1 MARRR
6 FFVDAI
12 HHQQAQIT
20 GDDAHHLTR
29 VLRVEKGQRFEISD
43 NSSVFLA
50 DVVEAR
56 KDRVLFQVLEKVSD
70 RPPAVHLSLL
80 ISLIKFDR
88 LEWILEKATELG
100 VCSFI
105 LIEADRC
112 EKGLACAS
120 AKRITRWRRILM
132 ESSQQSRR
140 DRLPELFE
148 PAPLREGISRQF
160 SHRYMLEEEVAP
172 PILTQTPRRPSQD
185 DHAGLLLGPEGGWTD
200 RERQWA
206 LELGWSPVSLG
217 PNILRSETAAIA
229 AVAVLT
235 VAWLSF
241 QRTSDVGVAQ

>member
-6 FFVDAI
+6 FFVDEI
-12 HHQQAQIT
+12 HHQQAQVT

-43 NSSVFLA
+43 NSAAYLA
-50 DVVEAR
+50 DVIEAR
-56 KDRVLFQVLEKVSD
+56 KDRVLFQVLEKISD
-70 RPPAVHLSLL
+70 RPPAVHLTLL

-105 LIEADRC
+105 LIEADRS
-112 EKGLACAS
+112 EKGLARAA
-120 AKRITRWRRILM
+120 AKRATRWRRILL

-140 DRLPELFE
+140 DRLPELLE
-148 PAPLREGISRQF
+148 PAPLREALSREF
-160 SHRYMLEEEVAP
+160 SHRYMLEEDGAP
-172 PILTQTPRRPSQD
+172 PILTQTPRCPSQE

-206 LELGWSPVSLG
+206 LEQGWSPVSLG

-235 VAWLSF
+235 AAWLAA
-241 QRTSDVGVAQ
+241 QRTSNVSVAQ